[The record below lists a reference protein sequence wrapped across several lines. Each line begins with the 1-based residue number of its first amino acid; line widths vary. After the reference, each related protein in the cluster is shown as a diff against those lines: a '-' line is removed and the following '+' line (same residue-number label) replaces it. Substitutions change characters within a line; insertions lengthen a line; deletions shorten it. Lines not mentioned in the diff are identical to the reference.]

1 MLNDID
7 SPESV
12 EVGRL
17 SEVFPDVNERLNG
30 GFGCY
35 KCTEKLTIL
44 EAWYCCKT
52 EVAMST

>member
-35 KCTEKLTIL
+35 KCTEKLT
-44 EAWYCCKT
+44 AMPV
-52 EVAMST
+52 EVQGLDPISCSG